1 MEHLM
6 PGTVYAIV
14 PTRPQRMDLDTFAD
28 AAGTHPELVRRLVR
42 LGLLE
47 PQRDRSGRLWFPPA
61 QVAAYARLERLRT
74 GLCLNYAALGLV
86 VELLDRIA
94 ELERELRARGHHTG
108 GRTWIPT
115 A

>member
-1 MEHLM
+1 MEHLL

-14 PTRPQRMDLDTFAD
+14 PARPRWMDLDTFAD
-28 AAGTHPELVRRLVR
+28 AAGAHPELVRRLVR
-42 LGLLE
+42 LGLLD
-47 PQRDRSGRLWFPPA
+47 PRRDRSGRLWFPPA
-61 QVAAYARLERLRT
+61 QIAAYARLERLRT

-94 ELERELRARGHHTG
+94 ELERELRARHHTG

>member
-1 MEHLM
+1 MVHLL
-6 PGTVYAIV
+6 PGTVYAII
-14 PTRPQRMDLDTFAD
+14 PTRSRRMDLDAFAE
-28 AAGTHPELVRRLVR
+28 AAGIHPELARRLVR
-42 LGLLE
+42 LGLLDPE
-47 PQRDRSGRLWFPPA
+47 RDRSGRLWFPPA

-94 ELERELRARGHHTG
+94 ELERELRIQHHTG
-108 GRTWIPT
+108 GRTWTPI

>member
-1 MEHLM
+1 MEHLL
-6 PGTVYAIV
+6 PGTVYAII
-14 PTRPQRMDLDTFAD
+14 PTRPRRMDLDAFAD
-28 AAGTHPELVRRLVR
+28 AAGIHPELARRLVR
-42 LGLLE
+42 LGLLDPE
-47 PQRDRSGRLWFPPA
+47 RDPSGRLWFPPA

-94 ELERELRARGHHTG
+94 ELERELRIQHHTG
-108 GRTWIPT
+108 GRTWTPT

>member
-1 MEHLM
+1 MVHLL
-6 PGTVYAIV
+6 PGTVYAII
-14 PTRPQRMDLDTFAD
+14 PTRPRRMDLDAFAE
-28 AAGTHPELVRRLVR
+28 AAGIHPELARRLVR
-42 LGLLE
+42 LGLLDPE
-47 PQRDRSGRLWFPPA
+47 RDRSGRLWFPPA

-94 ELERELRARGHHTG
+94 DLERELRIQHHTG
-108 GRTWIPT
+108 GRKWTPI

>member
-1 MEHLM
+1 MEHLL
-6 PGTVYAIV
+6 PGTVYAIM
-14 PTRPQRMDLDTFAD
+14 PTRPRRMDLDAFAE
-28 AAGTHPELVRRLVR
+28 AAGIHPELARRLVR
-42 LGLLE
+42 LGLLDPE
-47 PQRDRSGRLWFPPA
+47 RDRSGRLWFPPA

-94 ELERELRARGHHTG
+94 DLEREPRIRHHTG
-108 GRTWIPT
+108 GRKWTPI